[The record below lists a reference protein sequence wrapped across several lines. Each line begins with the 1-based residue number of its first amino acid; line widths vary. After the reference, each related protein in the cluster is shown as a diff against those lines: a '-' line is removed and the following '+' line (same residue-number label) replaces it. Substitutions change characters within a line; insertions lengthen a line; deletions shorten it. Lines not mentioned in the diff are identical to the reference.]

1 MLVMIFIFPVFLLFL
16 PTNRGCAPVDVHAW
30 MCAFSHGRLNRFE
43 TSQSWK
49 VESARRLVSKGD
61 WKDDSGEII
70 YVCGWNKREEVF
82 FINKKLLISR
92 YWI

>member
-16 PTNRGCAPVDVHAW
+16 PTNRGCARVDV
-30 MCAFSHGRLNRFE
+30 RFF
-43 TSQSWK
+43 TRS
-49 VESARRLVSKGD
+49 VESFRNISIVEGREARRLVSKGD